1 MKHIFINSIVIILF
15 ITVSGCATQF
25 GKRYDKSV
33 NVRFTSEPHYLGY
46 YIISILEN
54 EQLGNGLSNLIKNEE
69 LLRVINKKSR
79 ITANRYWTLVRPG
92 EYVIL
97 IDCENYIA
105 RRQVDLVAGLD
116 QTLHCSQ

>member
-1 MKHIFINSIVIILF
+1 MKHIFINSIIFILF

-25 GKRYDKSV
+25 GKKYDRSV

-54 EQLGNGLSNLIKNEE
+54 ERLGNGLSTLIKNEE
-69 LLRVINKKSR
+69 LLKVIDKKNR
-79 ITANRYWTLVRPG
+79 ITANKYWTMVRPG

-105 RRQVDLVAGLD
+105 RRQVDFVAGLD
-116 QTLHCSQ
+116 QTLNCLQ